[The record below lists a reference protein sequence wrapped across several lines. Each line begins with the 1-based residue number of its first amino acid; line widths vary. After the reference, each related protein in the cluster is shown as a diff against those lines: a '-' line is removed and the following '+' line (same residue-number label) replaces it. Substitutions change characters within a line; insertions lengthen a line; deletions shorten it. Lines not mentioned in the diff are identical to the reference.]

1 MKTIQLDR
9 EVLLSLY
16 GDCKDSQIEVFSEFL
31 SSYSE
36 IKKNLY
42 SAFESGNL
50 FSLKRVLHFH
60 GPSFMYL
67 GIPAMAAKFKDLEQ
81 KCSQADT
88 HFSIAADFT
97 ELMQAV
103 EKSWVQAT
111 IEMESFRKAV

>member
-9 EVLLSLY
+9 EVLLNLY
-16 GDCKDSQIEVFSEFL
+16 GDCKDSQIQVFSVFL
-31 SSYSE
+31 SSYPE

-50 FSLKRVLHFH
+50 NSLKRVLHFH

-67 GIPAMAAKFKDLEQ
+67 GIPQVAGSFKNLEL
-81 KCSQADT
+81 KCSEVDT
-88 HFSIAADFT
+88 HFSIATDFA

-103 EKSWVQAT
+103 ERSWVQAT
-111 IEMESFRKAV
+111 IEMESFREAV